1 MTTSTLGIKMVD
13 EGPNSN
19 SRRLAVVILSVKVEG
34 IDKPFEHRIGEFAE
48 QYEQIARQFC
58 AWFNGKDAARAA
70 TDKERAKDEI
80 ANLKSNIDM
89 AIGNHE
95 LCADQRDEAQA
106 KLARAV
112 KVLKWVGEWVGEQG
126 AVGGRVH

>member
-13 EGPNSN
+13 DGPNGN

-58 AWFNGKDAARAA
+58 EWFNGKDAARAA
-70 TDKERAKDEI
+70 A
-80 ANLKSNIDM
+80 
-89 AIGNHE
+89 GG
-95 LCADQRDEAQA
+95 AQ
-106 KLARAV
+106 
-112 KVLKWVGEWVGEQG
+112 
-126 AVGGRVH
+126 